1 MKPDRRE
8 SGHKP
13 RAYIDEVVKAA
24 SHPVRQRILKR
35 LQQSTCLTGELEE
48 ETHESRHNLYHHL
61 AVLKE
66 VGLVGERMRSNRLK
80 EFYLLEP
87 SRPEAAMILI
97 THEDDSDKLYDVLNT
112 LDRVFEQP
120 IPYRTKI
127 TKATI
132 TLTYEW
138 EDEKGESR

>member
-80 EFYLLEP
+80 IKRQSVSREVSARKLLF
-87 SRPEAAMILI
+87 S
-97 THEDDSDKLYDVLNT
+97 
-112 LDRVFEQP
+112 
-120 IPYRTKI
+120 
-127 TKATI
+127 
-132 TLTYEW
+132 W
-138 EDEKGESR
+138 EE